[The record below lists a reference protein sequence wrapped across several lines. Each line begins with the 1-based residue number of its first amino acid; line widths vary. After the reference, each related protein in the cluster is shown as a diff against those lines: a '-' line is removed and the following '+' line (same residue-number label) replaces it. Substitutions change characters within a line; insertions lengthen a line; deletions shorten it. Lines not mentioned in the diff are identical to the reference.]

1 MSGEIRRAYPR
12 SQQPRHNMATDSRQQ
27 LSDTNAGSRHRA
39 LLLAGLPVT
48 ERRLQVAGVSTAV
61 LEGGAGPPMLLLHGP
76 GDFAGAWMRVI
87 PDLVTTHRVVAPDLP
102 GHGTSDL
109 VDGRLDADGLR
120 AWLSGLIERTC
131 PSPPVLVGHVLGG
144 AIGARFAVNHSDQL
158 SRLVLVDS
166 LAFARFRPAPKFA
179 LTMLA
184 FLMRPTE
191 RTYIRFMR
199 QCSSD
204 LDGLRHE
211 LGPRWEPF
219 LAYSLERARGPGAK
233 IAGRLFR
240 EFGIPRIPPD
250 NLARIAVPTTLI
262 WGRHDRAIRLRIAQ
276 EASARYGWPLHVIEN
291 CADDPTRDQPLAFL
305 EALRMALGTERR
317 QATA

>member
-1 MSGEIRRAYPR
+1 
-12 SQQPRHNMATDSRQQ
+12 MALEADQQ
-27 LSDTNAGSRHRA
+27 LSDRNAGSRHRA
-39 LLLAGLPVT
+39 LLLSGLPVT

-61 LEGGAGPPMLLLHGP
+61 LEGGAGPPILLLRGP
-76 GDFAGAWMRVI
+76 GDFAGIWMRVI

-102 GHGTSDL
+102 GHGSSEL

-144 AIGARFAVNHSDQL
+144 AIGARFAVNHGDRL

-166 LAFARFRPAPKFA
+166 LGLASFRPAPKFA

-184 FLMRPTE
+184 FLMRPTD
-191 RTYIRFMR
+191 RTFTRFMR
-199 QCSSD
+199 QCSFD
-204 LDGLRHE
+204 LDGLHQE

-219 LAYSLERARGPGAK
+219 LAYSVELARGPGAK

-240 EFGIPRIPPD
+240 EFGIPRIPAD
-250 NLARIAVPTTLI
+250 DLARIPVPTTLI
-262 WGRHDRAIRLRIAQ
+262 WGRQDRANRLRIAQ
-276 EASARYGWPLHVIEN
+276 DASARYGWPLYVIEN
-291 CADDPTRDQPLAFL
+291 CADDPPRDQPRAFL
-305 EALRMALGTERR
+305 EALRMALGIEKG
-317 QATA
+317 QQVTA